1 MFVRSNEKKITYVY
15 VYLLIIE
22 KKYKKLVRAKLEF
35 HITRNSSLVSSITIE
50 EKKRDARVLYLQ
62 RTRTW

>member
-22 KKYKKLVRAKLEF
+22 KKYKKLELAKLEF
-35 HITRNSSLVSSITIE
+35 HITRNSSLVSSSTIE

>member
-1 MFVRSNEKKITYVY
+1 MKKSTHFYVY

-22 KKYKKLVRAKLEF
+22 KKYEKLELAKLEF
-35 HITRNSSLVSSITIE
+35 HITRNSSLVSSSTIE